1 MAVEYNYSQTPGYC
15 LKKLIVLRKT
25 SVLGESKFGAFRSK
39 LKRELLYVHFTTR
52 QTGVNSAVDL
62 NLVSRNKETL

>member
-1 MAVEYNYSQTPGYC
+1 MVVEYNYSQTPGYC
-15 LKKLIVLRKT
+15 LKKLIVLRNT

-62 NLVSRNKETL
+62 KFVSRNKEL